1 MIIGN
6 TFETFARL
14 QSFVDHLV
22 LFTVSY
28 LATGT
33 FIKAQTSDLHVVQ
46 VDHRWSIWNFWW
58 STEFHKSL
66 VKRSLTYIL
75 YAIQLRIIVHK
86 VSA

>member
-46 VDHRWSIWNFWW
+46 VDHR
-58 STEFHKSL
+58 
-66 VKRSLTYIL
+66 
-75 YAIQLRIIVHK
+75 
-86 VSA
+86 